1 MEGWQKGRGEK
12 SCIFFDT
19 DSNACGRKICFKEIL
34 FWPWFW
40 YCVTYLLEPVLSNC
54 LKLEEYQ
61 LDLCHM
67 LQHSLD
73 NFKKPTKINPT
84 MNLLFLN
91 MSHVVNSCAL
101 CLFNLSPQLRI
112 YTFQQSMQ
120 NCRHDFLC
128 KSQSGTFLII
138 FHDLCVRFLVHLDLP
153 MRPIHSQN
161 WICICF
167 LKAVKTIK
175 SAVLCTLCFLA
186 ELKTA
191 CIMP

>member
-67 LQHSLD
+67 L
-73 NFKKPTKINPT
+73 
-84 MNLLFLN
+84 
-91 MSHVVNSCAL
+91 
-101 CLFNLSPQLRI
+101 
-112 YTFQQSMQ
+112 
-120 NCRHDFLC
+120 
-128 KSQSGTFLII
+128 
-138 FHDLCVRFLVHLDLP
+138 
-153 MRPIHSQN
+153 
-161 WICICF
+161 
-167 LKAVKTIK
+167 
-175 SAVLCTLCFLA
+175 
-186 ELKTA
+186 
-191 CIMP
+191 